1 MTFATRMASGT
12 AIGAAMLIG
21 LSAPAAQA
29 GYVVTLTQE
38 GGDVVATGM
47 GLIDLTG
54 LSFVVGGGGGPAGPA
69 AMNPTELTL
78 ITGGAGVTDVYIG
91 ATGPTSFGSGGFTS
105 VSSGSGGQVGIDG
118 INPPGID
125 GVIRVPSGYVSYS
138 PLSDTATYAGQT
150 FATLGVTPGTYE
162 WTWGT
167 GANQNFTL
175 DIGAAIPEPA
185 TWALLLT
192 GFAALGAMI
201 RSRRKMATAASV

>member
-1 MTFATRMASGT
+1 MKNTLALSA
-12 AIGAAMLIG
+12 AAIALLIGAG
-21 LSAPAAQA
+21 LTAPPAQA

-38 GGDVVATGM
+38 GTDVVATGM
-47 GLIDLTG
+47 GPIDLTG
-54 LSFVVGGGGGPAGPA
+54 LSFVGGGGGPGPS
-69 AMNPTELTL
+69 AMNPTDVAI
-78 ITGGAGVTDVYIG
+78 ITGAAAVTDVYIG

-105 VSSGSGGQVGIDG
+105 VSSGSGDQVGIDG
-118 INPPGID
+118 INQPGID
-125 GVIRVPSGYVSYS
+125 GVIRVPSGYVSDS

-150 FATLGVTPGTYE
+150 FATLGVTPGKYE

-175 DIGAAIPEPA
+175 DIGAPIPEPA

-201 RSRRKMATAASV
+201 RSRRRMATAASV